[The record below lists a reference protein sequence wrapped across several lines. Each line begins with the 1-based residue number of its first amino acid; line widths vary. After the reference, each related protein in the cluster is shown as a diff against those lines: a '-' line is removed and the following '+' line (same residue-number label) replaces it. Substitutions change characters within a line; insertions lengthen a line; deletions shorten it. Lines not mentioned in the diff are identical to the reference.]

1 MSGAIGGHRCEA
13 PASFN
18 PFGIVLLVRH
28 FAAGAISPKPRMKI
42 LHLSKMDTGGG
53 AADGFVRIHQALLGQ
68 GAESVAYVLKQKRR
82 DVPMVAAKGLLSP
95 WQKLVW
101 GLGRAFAKVKRFGV
115 KPVGVYDF
123 EAEANF
129 PPEPIIRD
137 ARGRSAKWDLV
148 LVHWSGGF
156 VRPEAIR
163 EIAGALGARV
173 ALWQVDM
180 AHATGGC
187 HSNLG
192 CLKYQTGC
200 GSCPLIGSTD
210 PQDVSSVQAA
220 RRARLWKELDAV
232 VLAPSGWSARQAKES
247 FILRDL
253 ELRTFPIPLDLAAL
267 RPAVDASAARR
278 ELGLPAEGRIALVR
292 ALDPA
297 LTFKGFGLFLEALRQ
312 LDAEG
317 VALHVAVIGDRG
329 FVPAG
334 FRHVGITELGPQR
347 GDAALARAYQAADFF
362 VSPSTNETGP
372 MMAGEAMACGRPL
385 IAYPIGIAPDLIE
398 QGRNGTLVEPVGD
411 VASLAAA
418 LRAYAE
424 MPAAELAARQQAAAD
439 SAGRIFSAGYF
450 AQQVQAAL
458 RR

>member
-1 MSGAIGGHRCEA
+1 
-13 PASFN
+13 
-18 PFGIVLLVRH
+18 
-28 FAAGAISPKPRMKI
+28 MKI

-68 GAESVAYVLKQKRR
+68 GVESVAYVLKQKRR
-82 DVPMVAAKGLLSP
+82 DVPMVAAKGLLNP

-101 GLGRAFAKVKRFGV
+101 GQGRAFAKVKRFGV

-123 EAEANF
+123 DAEANF
-129 PPEPIIRD
+129 PAEPIIRH
-137 ARGRSAKWDLV
+137 ARARSAKWDLV

-156 VRPEAIR
+156 VRPETVR
-163 EIAGALGARV
+163 EIAQALGARV

-192 CLKYQTGC
+192 CQKYQTGC
-200 GSCPLIGSTD
+200 GACPLLSSSD
-210 PQDVSSVQAA
+210 PQDISSVQAA
-220 RRARLWKELDAV
+220 RRAQLWKELDVAI
-232 VLAPSGWSARQAKES
+232 LAPSGWSARQAKES
-247 FILRDL
+247 FTLGGR
-253 ELRTFPIPLDLAAL
+253 ELRTFPIPLDLAVL
-267 RPAVDASAARR
+267 RPADMLSARQA
-278 ELGLPAEGRIALVR
+278 LGLPIEGRIVLVR
-292 ALDPA
+292 ALDPG
-297 LTFKGFGLFLEALRQ
+297 LVYKGFGLFLEALKQ
-312 LDAEG
+312 LDDQG

-329 FVPAG
+329 FLPGG
-334 FRHVGITELGPQR
+334 FRHVTFTELGPQR

-385 IAYPIGIAPDLIE
+385 IAYPIGIAPDLVD

-411 VASLAAA
+411 AAALAAA
-418 LRAYAE
+418 IRAYAE

-439 SAGRIFSAGYF
+439 SAGRIFSARYF
-450 AQQVQAAL
+450 AEQVQAVL

>member
-1 MSGAIGGHRCEA
+1 
-13 PASFN
+13 
-18 PFGIVLLVRH
+18 
-28 FAAGAISPKPRMKI
+28 MKI

-68 GAESVAYVLKQKRR
+68 GVESVAYVLKQKRP
-82 DVPMVAAKGLLSP
+82 DVPMVTAKGLLNP
-95 WQKLVW
+95 WQKLAW
-101 GLGRAFAKVKRFGV
+101 GLGRAIAKVKRFGV

-123 EAEANF
+123 DAEANF
-129 PPEPIIRD
+129 PAEPIIRH
-137 ARGRSAKWDLV
+137 ARARSAKWDLV

-156 VRPEAIR
+156 VRPETVR
-163 EIAGALGARV
+163 EIAQALGARV

-192 CLKYQTGC
+192 CQKYQTGC
-200 GSCPLIGSTD
+200 GACPLLSSTD
-210 PQDVSSVQAA
+210 PQDISAVQAA
-220 RRARLWKELDAV
+220 RRARLWQELDVA

-247 FILRDL
+247 FTLGGR
-253 ELRTFPIPLDLAAL
+253 ELRTFPIPLDLAVL
-267 RPAVDASAARR
+267 RTADMLSARQA
-278 ELGLPAEGRIALVR
+278 LGLPLEGRIVLVR
-292 ALDPA
+292 ALDPG
-297 LTFKGFGLFLEALRQ
+297 LTYKGFGLFLEALRQ
-312 LDAEG
+312 LDDQG
-317 VALHVAVIGDRG
+317 LALHVAVIGDRG
-329 FVPAG
+329 FLPGG
-334 FRHVGITELGPQR
+334 FRHVTFTELGPQR

-385 IAYPIGIAPDLIE
+385 IAYPIGIAPDLVE

-411 VASLAAA
+411 VDALAAA
-418 LRAYAE
+418 VRAYAE

-439 SAGRIFSAGYF
+439 SAGRIFSARYF
-450 AQQVQAAL
+450 AEQVQAVL